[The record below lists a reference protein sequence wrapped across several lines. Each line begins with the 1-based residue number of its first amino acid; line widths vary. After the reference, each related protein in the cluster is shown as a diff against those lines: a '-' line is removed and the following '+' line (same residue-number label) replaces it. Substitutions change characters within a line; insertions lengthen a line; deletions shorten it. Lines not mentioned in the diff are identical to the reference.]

1 MSARILE
8 GTSVAAK
15 RLQKLKPRLALLKK
29 NGVTPRLAI
38 ILVGSDPA
46 SLVYVGMKQERAKEI
61 GIDAKLYHMPE
72 TVSQGEAERLIAK
85 LNLDATVHGIIVQLP
100 APKRWDVDRL
110 VQAIAPE
117 KDVDALGSQ
126 RFFSH
131 PTPQAILAL
140 LAAHNISLKG
150 ARIAL
155 IGYGRLVGRPL
166 SKVLESMGVAHT
178 VYSPLHDNIDQCCL
192 KEDIVISA
200 TGKKVITPDKI
211 QPGAVVVNAAQ
222 DLDFDDIK
230 EVAGALTPPK
240 GGVGPLTVA
249 LLLENV
255 VLAASRFARSKA
267 SHFAPSLLRTK

>member
-8 GTSVAAK
+8 GTSLAAE
-15 RLQKLKPRLALLKK
+15 RLQKLKPRLTLLKK
-29 NGVTPRLAI
+29 NGITPCLAI
-38 ILVGSDPA
+38 VLIGADWA
-46 SLVYVGMKQERAKEI
+46 SQTYVGLKQERAKEI

-72 TVSQGEAERLIAK
+72 TVSQGETERLIAK
-85 LNLDATVHGIIVQLP
+85 LNSDVTVHGIIVQLP
-100 APKRWDVDRL
+100 APKKWDVDRL
-110 VQAIAPE
+110 VRAIAPE

-126 RFFSH
+126 RFFNH

-140 LAAHNISLKG
+140 LKAHHISFKG
-150 ARIAL
+150 KRVAL

-166 SKVLESMGVAHT
+166 SKLLESTGVAHT
-178 VYSPLHDNIDQCCL
+178 VYSPSHGNIDQCCL

-211 QPGAVVVNAAQ
+211 QPGAVVVNAAE
-222 DLDFDDIK
+222 DLNFDDIK
-230 EVAGALTPPK
+230 EVAGALTPAK

-255 VLAASRFARSKA
+255 VRASERIS
-267 SHFAPSLLRTK
+267 

>member
-8 GTSVAAK
+8 GTSLAAE
-15 RLQKLKPRLALLKK
+15 RLQKLKPRLALLNK

-38 ILVGSDPA
+38 ILIGSDPA
-46 SLVYVGMKQERAKEI
+46 SLTYVGIKQERAKEV
-61 GIDAKLYHMPE
+61 GIDAKLYHLPKNA
-72 TVSQGEAERLIAK
+72 SQDEVERLIAT
-85 LNLDATVHGIIVQLP
+85 LNLDVTVHGIIVQLP
-100 APKRWDVDRL
+100 APKEWNIDQL
-110 VQAIAPE
+110 VQTISAE

-126 RFFSH
+126 RFFFH

-150 ARIAL
+150 TRIAL

-166 SKVLESMGVAHT
+166 SKLLESMGVAHT
-178 VYSPLHDNIDQCCL
+178 VYSPLHGNVDQCCL

-200 TGKKVITPDKI
+200 TGKKVITSDMI

-255 VLAASRFARSKA
+255 VLATERISDEHAHTA
-267 SHFAPSLLRTK
+267 

>member
-1 MSARILE
+1 VSARILE
-8 GTSVAAK
+8 GTSLAAK
-15 RLQKLKPRLALLKK
+15 RFEKLKPRLALLKK
-29 NGVTPRLAI
+29 NGVTPQLAI
-38 ILVGSDPA
+38 ILIGSDPA
-46 SLVYVGMKQERAKEI
+46 SLTYVGVKQERAKEI

-72 TVSQGEAERLIAK
+72 NVSQGEVERLIAQ
-85 LNLDATVHGIIVQLP
+85 LNSDATVHGIIVQLP
-100 APKRWDVDRL
+100 APKEWNIDQL
-110 VQAIAPE
+110 VQTIVAE

-126 RFFSH
+126 RFFNH

-140 LAAHNISLKG
+140 LTAHNISLKG
-150 ARIAL
+150 KRVAL

-166 SKVLESMGVAHT
+166 SKLFESMGIAHT
-178 VYSPLHDNIDQCCL
+178 VYSPQHGNVDQCCL

-211 QPGAVVVNAAQ
+211 RPGAIVINAAE
-222 DLDFDDIK
+222 DLNFDDIK

-255 VLAASRFARSKA
+255 VLAASRQTRGKQ
-267 SHFAPSLLRTK
+267 